1 MWRAAGRRTPISSAP
16 ARGRD
21 MPPPRKI
28 DLLPAELRAW
38 LQEELRARG
47 FGQYEELAEALNFRL
62 EEAGLNLR
70 IRKSAIHA
78 WGTEYQEFVR
88 LQEQA
93 SDWAKEWLGEMG
105 MDDQAQRQNVLFQML
120 TTLAFKVMQAE
131 VQKEGAEISP
141 QNLHFLA
148 RMMKDVMSSSGI
160 VQAMQEKDRKA
171 QSAKLDAAVEAGEI
185 TADFREQARQIM
197 GFA

>member
-1 MWRAAGRRTPISSAP
+1 
-16 ARGRD
+16 

-28 DLLPAELRAW
+28 DLLPAEFRKW
-38 LQEELRARG
+38 LQEELRDRG
-47 FGQYEELAEALNFRL
+47 FAQYEDIAEALNFRL
-62 EEAGLNLR
+62 EEAGMDMR

-78 WGTEYQEFVR
+78 WGSEYQEFVK

-93 SDWAKEWLGEMG
+93 SDWAKEWLGDMG
-105 MDDQAQRQNVLFQML
+105 MEDQAQRQNVLFQML

-131 VQKEGAEISP
+131 VSKEGAEISP

-160 VQAMQEKDRKA
+160 VQVMQDKERKL
-171 QSAKLDAAVEAGEI
+171 QSAKLDAAAASGEI
-185 TADFREQARQIM
+185 TEDFRQRAREIM

>member
-1 MWRAAGRRTPISSAP
+1 
-16 ARGRD
+16 

-160 VQAMQEKDRKA
+160 LQVMQEKDRKA

>member
-1 MWRAAGRRTPISSAP
+1 
-16 ARGRD
+16 

-28 DLLPAELRAW
+28 DLLPQELRSW

-62 EEAGLNLR
+62 EEAGLDLR

-78 WGTEYQEFVR
+78 WGSEYQEFVK

-93 SDWAKEWLGEMG
+93 SDWAKEWLGDMG
-105 MDDQAQRQNVLFQML
+105 MQDQAQRQNVLFQML

-131 VQKEGAEISP
+131 VSKEGAEISP

-160 VQAMQEKDRKA
+160 VQAMQDKEKKA
-171 QSAKLDAAVEAGEI
+171 QAAKLDAAAASGEI
-185 TADFREQARQIM
+185 DEDFRQRAREIM

>member
-1 MWRAAGRRTPISSAP
+1 
-16 ARGRD
+16 

-28 DLLPAELRAW
+28 DLLPVELRVW

-47 FGQYEELAEALNFRL
+47 FGQYEDLAEALNFRL
-62 EEAGLNLR
+62 EEAGLDLR
-70 IRKSAIHA
+70 IRKSALHDF
-78 WGTEYQEFVR
+78 GSEYKEFVK

-93 SDWAKEWLGEMG
+93 SDWAREWLGDMG
-105 MDDQAQRQNVLFQML
+105 LEDQAQRQNVLFQML

-131 VQKEGAEISP
+131 VAKQGAEISP

-160 VQAMQEKDRKA
+160 VQAMQEKEKKVQA
-171 QSAKLDAAVEAGEI
+171 AKLDAAVTSGDIDAEAAEK
-185 TADFREQARQIM
+185 ARRIL

>member
-1 MWRAAGRRTPISSAP
+1 
-16 ARGRD
+16 

-62 EEAGLNLR
+62 EEAGLDLR

-160 VQAMQEKDRKA
+160 VQAMQEKERRA

>member
-1 MWRAAGRRTPISSAP
+1 
-16 ARGRD
+16 

-28 DLLPAELRAW
+28 DLLPAELRIW
-38 LQEELRARG
+38 LQEELRLRG
-47 FGQYEELAEALNFRL
+47 FAQYEDLAEALNFRL
-62 EEAGLNLR
+62 EEAGLDLR
-70 IRKSAIHA
+70 IRKSAIHDF
-78 WGTEYQEFVR
+78 GSEYKEFVR

-93 SDWAKEWLGEMG
+93 SDWAKEWLGDMG
-105 MDDQAQRQNVLFQML
+105 MEDQAQRQNVLFQML

-131 VQKEGAEISP
+131 VAKEGAEISP

-160 VQAMQEKDRKA
+160 VQAMQDKERKA
-171 QSAKLDAAVEAGEI
+171 QSDKLDAAVEAGDI
-185 TADFREQARQIM
+185 DREAAEKARRIM

>member
-1 MWRAAGRRTPISSAP
+1 
-16 ARGRD
+16 

-28 DLLPAELRAW
+28 DLLPPELRGW

-47 FGQYEELAEALNFRL
+47 FGQYEELADALNFRL
-62 EEAGLNLR
+62 EEAGLDLR
-70 IRKSAIHA
+70 IRKSALHDF
-78 WGTEYQEFVR
+78 GSEYKEFVK

-93 SDWAKEWLGEMG
+93 SDWAKEWLGDMG
-105 MDDQAQRQNVLFQML
+105 MQDQAQRQNVLFQML

-131 VQKEGAEISP
+131 VTKEGVEISP

-160 VQAMQEKDRKA
+160 VQAMQEKEKKA
-171 QSAKLDAAVEAGEI
+171 QVAKLDAAVTSGDIDAEAAEK
-185 TADFREQARQIM
+185 ARRIL

>member
-1 MWRAAGRRTPISSAP
+1 
-16 ARGRD
+16 

-47 FGQYEELAEALNFRL
+47 FAGYEDLADALNFRL
-62 EEAGLNLR
+62 EEAGLDLR
-70 IRKSAIHA
+70 IRKTAIHDFGA
-78 WGTEYQEFVR
+78 EYREFVK

-93 SDWAKEWLGEMG
+93 SDWAKEWLGDMG
-105 MDDQAQRQNVLFQML
+105 MEDQAQRQNVLFQML

-131 VQKEGAEISP
+131 VAKEGAEISP

-148 RMMKDVMSSSGI
+148 RMMKDVMTSSGI
-160 VQAMQEKDRKA
+160 VQVMQEKDRKA
-171 QSAKLDAAVEAGEI
+171 QAAKLDAAAAAGEI
-185 TADFREQARQIM
+185 DEDFRQRAREIM

>member
-1 MWRAAGRRTPISSAP
+1 
-16 ARGRD
+16 
-21 MPPPRKI
+21 MPSPRKV
-28 DLLPAELRAW
+28 DLIPVELKSW
-38 LQEELRARG
+38 LQEALRAQG
-47 FGQYEELAEALNFRL
+47 FGGYEQLAEELNVRL
-62 EEAGLNLR
+62 EEAGSEIR
-70 IRKSAIHA
+70 IRKSALHEFGA
-78 WGTEYQEFVR
+78 EYREFVR

-105 MDDQAQRQNVLFQML
+105 LDDQAQRQNVLFQML

-131 VQKEGAEISP
+131 VEKQGAEISP

-160 VQAMQEKDRKA
+160 VQAMREKERKE
-171 QSAKLDAAVEAGEI
+171 QSAKLDAAVAAGEV
-185 TADFREQARQIM
+185 TDDFRQKAREIM

>member
-1 MWRAAGRRTPISSAP
+1 MP
-16 ARGRD
+16 A
-21 MPPPRKI
+21 PRKI
-28 DLLPAELRAW
+28 DLMPPELRQW

-47 FGQYEELAEALNFRL
+47 FSQYEDLAEALNFRL

-70 IRKSAIHA
+70 IGKSAIHA
-78 WGTEYQEFVR
+78 WGSEYQEFVR

-93 SDWAKEWLGEMG
+93 SDWAKEWLGDMG
-105 MDDQAQRQNVLFQML
+105 MEDQAQRQNVLFQML

-131 VQKEGAEISP
+131 VSKEGAEISP

-160 VQAMQEKDRKA
+160 VQAMQDKERKA
-171 QSAKLDAAVEAGEI
+171 QAAKLDAAVAAGEI
-185 TADFREQARQIM
+185 DEDFRQQARQIM

>member
-1 MWRAAGRRTPISSAP
+1 
-16 ARGRD
+16 

-28 DLLPAELRAW
+28 DLLPPELRQW

-47 FGQYEELAEALNFRL
+47 FGQYEDLAEALNFRL
-62 EEAGLNLR
+62 EEAGLDLR
-70 IRKSAIHA
+70 IRKSAIHDF
-78 WGTEYQEFVR
+78 GSEYREFVR

-93 SDWAKEWLGEMG
+93 SDWAKEWLGDMG
-105 MDDQAQRQNVLFQML
+105 MEDQAQRQNVLFQML

-131 VQKEGAEISP
+131 VAKEGAEISP

-160 VQAMQEKDRKA
+160 VQALQEKERKA
-171 QSAKLDAAVEAGEI
+171 QSAKLDAAVEAGDL
-185 TADFREQARQIM
+185 TADIAQRAREIM

>member
-1 MWRAAGRRTPISSAP
+1 MRRTPRSSAP
-16 ARGRD
+16 ARGAD

-28 DLLPAELRAW
+28 DLLPVELRAW

-62 EEAGLNLR
+62 EEAGLDLR
-70 IRKSAIHA
+70 IRKSALHDF
-78 WGTEYQEFVR
+78 GSEYKEFVK

-93 SDWAKEWLGEMG
+93 SDWAKEWLGDMG
-105 MDDQAQRQNVLFQML
+105 MEDQAQRQNVLFQML

-131 VQKEGAEISP
+131 VTKEGVEISP

-160 VQAMQEKDRKA
+160 VQAMQEKEKKA
-171 QSAKLDAAVEAGEI
+171 QVAKLDAAVTSGDIDAEAAEK
-185 TADFREQARQIM
+185 ARRIL

>member
-1 MWRAAGRRTPISSAP
+1 
-16 ARGRD
+16 

-28 DLLPAELRAW
+28 DLLPPELRMW

-47 FGQYEELAEALNFRL
+47 FAQYEELAEALNFRL
-62 EEAGLNLR
+62 EDAGLDLR
-70 IRKSAIHA
+70 IRKSAIHDF
-78 WGTEYQEFVR
+78 GSEYREFVR

-131 VQKEGAEISP
+131 VAKEGAEISP

-148 RMMKDVMSSSGI
+148 RMMKDVMTSSGI

-171 QSAKLDAAVEAGEI
+171 QSAKLDAAAAAGEI
-185 TADFREQARQIM
+185 DEDFRQRAREIM

>member
-1 MWRAAGRRTPISSAP
+1 
-16 ARGRD
+16 

-28 DLLPAELRAW
+28 DLLPVELRAW

-47 FGQYEELAEALNFRL
+47 FAQYEELAESLNFRL
-62 EEAGLNLR
+62 EEAGLDLR
-70 IRKSAIHA
+70 IRKSAIHDF
-78 WGTEYQEFVR
+78 GSEYREFVK

-93 SDWAKEWLGEMG
+93 SDWAKEWLGDMG
-105 MDDQAQRQNVLFQML
+105 MEDQAQRQNVLFQML

-131 VQKEGAEISP
+131 VSKEGAEISP

-160 VQAMQEKDRKA
+160 VQVMQEKERKA
-171 QSAKLDAAVEAGEI
+171 QVAKLDAAAAAGDI
-185 TADFREQARQIM
+185 TEDFRAQAMQIM

>member
-1 MWRAAGRRTPISSAP
+1 
-16 ARGRD
+16 

-28 DLLPAELRAW
+28 DLLPAELRLW

-47 FGQYEELAEALNFRL
+47 FGQYEDLAEALNFRL
-62 EEAGLNLR
+62 EEAGLDLR
-70 IRKSAIHA
+70 IRKSAIHDFGA
-78 WGTEYQEFVR
+78 EYREFVR

-93 SDWAKEWLGEMG
+93 SDWAKEWLGDMG
-105 MDDQAQRQNVLFQML
+105 MEDQAQRQNVLFQML
-120 TTLAFKVMQAE
+120 TTLAYKVMQAE
-131 VQKEGAEISP
+131 VTKEADEISP

-160 VQAMQEKDRKA
+160 VQVMQEKERKA
-171 QSAKLDAAVEAGEI
+171 QAAKLDAAAASGEI
-185 TADFREQARQIM
+185 TEDFRQRAREIM

>member
-1 MWRAAGRRTPISSAP
+1 
-16 ARGRD
+16 

-28 DLLPAELRAW
+28 DLLPAELRLW

-47 FGQYEELAEALNFRL
+47 FSQYEELADALNFRL
-62 EEAGLNLR
+62 DEAGLDLR
-70 IRKSAIHA
+70 IRKSALHDFGA
-78 WGTEYQEFVR
+78 EYREFVK

-93 SDWAKEWLGEMG
+93 SDWAREWLGEMG
-105 MDDQAQRQNVLFQML
+105 MDDQAQRQNVLFQLL

-131 VQKEGAEISP
+131 VAKEGTEITP

-160 VQAMQEKDRKA
+160 AQAMQEKERKA
-171 QSAKLDAAVEAGEI
+171 QAAKLDAAVASGEV
-185 TADFREQARQIM
+185 TDDFRRQAREIM

>member
-1 MWRAAGRRTPISSAP
+1 
-16 ARGRD
+16 

-28 DLLPAELRAW
+28 DLLPPELRGW

-47 FGQYEELAEALNFRL
+47 FAQYEELAEALNFRL
-62 EEAGLNLR
+62 EEAGLDLR
-70 IRKSAIHA
+70 IRKSAIHDF
-78 WGTEYQEFVR
+78 GSEYREFVR

-93 SDWAKEWLGEMG
+93 SDWAKEWLGEME
-105 MDDQAQRQNVLFQML
+105 MEDQAQRQSVLFQML

-131 VQKEGAEISP
+131 VSKDGAEISP

-160 VQAMQEKDRKA
+160 VQAMHEKERKT
-171 QSAKLDAAVEAGEI
+171 QSEKLEAAVASGDIDAEA
-185 TADFREQARQIM
+185 AAKARRIM
-197 GFA
+197 GFS

>member
-1 MWRAAGRRTPISSAP
+1 
-16 ARGRD
+16 

-28 DLLPAELRAW
+28 DLLPPELRAW

-47 FGQYEELAEALNFRL
+47 FGQYEDLAEALNFRL
-62 EEAGLNLR
+62 EEAGLDLR
-70 IRKSAIHA
+70 IQKSAIHDF
-78 WGTEYQEFVR
+78 GTEYREFVK

-93 SDWAKEWLGEMG
+93 SGWAQEWLGEMG
-105 MDDQAQRQNVLFQML
+105 MEDQAQRQNVLFQML
-120 TTLAFKVMQAE
+120 TTLAFKVMQNE
-131 VQKEGAEISP
+131 VTKKGAEISP

-160 VQAMQEKDRKA
+160 VQAMQEKEKKA
-171 QSAKLDAAVEAGEI
+171 QVAKLDAAVTSGDIDAEAAEK
-185 TADFREQARQIM
+185 ARRIL

>member
-1 MWRAAGRRTPISSAP
+1 
-16 ARGRD
+16 

-28 DLLPAELRAW
+28 NLLPPELRAW

-62 EEAGLNLR
+62 EEAGLDLR
-70 IRKSAIHA
+70 IRKSAIHEF
-78 WGTEYQEFVR
+78 GSEYREFVK

-93 SDWAKEWLGEMG
+93 SDWAKEWLGDMG
-105 MDDQAQRQNVLFQML
+105 MEDQAQRQNVLFQML

-131 VQKEGAEISP
+131 VSKEGTEISP

-160 VQAMQEKDRKA
+160 VQAMQEKEKKA
-171 QSAKLDAAVEAGEI
+171 QVAKLDAAVTSGDIDAEAAEK
-185 TADFREQARQIM
+185 ARRIL

>member
-1 MWRAAGRRTPISSAP
+1 
-16 ARGRD
+16 
-21 MPPPRKI
+21 MPPPRKV
-28 DLLPAELRAW
+28 DLLPAELRQW

-47 FGQYEELAEALNFRL
+47 FADYEALAEALNWRL
-62 EEAGLNLR
+62 EEAGLDLR
-70 IRKSAIHA
+70 IRKTALHEFGS
-78 WGTEYQEFVR
+78 EYREFVR

-131 VQKEGAEISP
+131 VEKEGADISP

-148 RMMKDVMSSSGI
+148 KMMKDVMASSGL
-160 VQAMQEKDRKA
+160 VQAMRERDRKE
-171 QSAKLDAAVEAGEI
+171 QSGKLEAAVASGDIDALAAEK
-185 TADFREQARQIM
+185 ARKIL
-197 GFA
+197 GFG